1 MQVLQEL
8 APSPR
13 YIPPITEFTHEGGVE
28 EHQVE
33 NIVQASVAWGT
44 QTSSEAIEVDP
55 YEETVMD
62 DRSLDEVKADE
73 QNEDLY
79 SIKNFSV

>member
-1 MQVLQEL
+1 
-8 APSPR
+8 
-13 YIPPITEFTHEGGVE
+13 VE

-33 NIVQASVAWGT
+33 NIAQASVAWGT